1 METGESQGN
10 VEGFSGVLKKEVTN
24 PRKDTPFVVLISL
37 LATLA
42 LARAFVLLTGA
53 AETTTE
59 TSTYIGR
66 NLIIGGYHI
75 HHFFYGFA
83 LICAAAWIAIQ
94 YPTRNLPR
102 LAAAL
107 FGGGLGLCVD
117 EMGYFL
123 GGQVNYFDRTTYF
136 IATSIILVLLAALSF
151 RSFREATRDDLRWL
165 VGRRPR
171 GIAILAVLQIL
182 ASLALLVG
190 GLVLLV
196 AAGLPPSSDVQGEA
210 GAFAL
215 GTVLVLL
222 GILSLIVAWGL
233 WTLQPWARKVAML
246 FAIVSLGTDVVSIV
260 TGGYE
265 NAVALLIDL
274 LLIWYLTRP
283 GVRAAFVRVDRSAQ
297 GTAARRGSPQVLP
310 HGIRHIL
317 DAMERHGVRRIVVL
331 SAAGALHE
339 RVGSIVGSLG
349 LILARAFLPGVYR
362 EHRAMLEELRT
373 RNLDWIAVR
382 PVILTNGPWTGRYRV
397 AAEGIPRGGYR
408 VSRADVADFMI
419 RQLTSDEF
427 VRKMPAISN

>member
-1 METGESQGN
+1 METGETEGN
-10 VEGFSGVLKKEVTN
+10 VEDFSGVLKKEVTN

-102 LAAAL
+102 LAAVL
-107 FGGGLGLCVD
+107 FGAGLGLCVD

-136 IATSIILVLLAALSF
+136 IALSIILVLLSALSF
-151 RSFREATRDDLRWL
+151 RSFRVATQEDLRWL

-171 GIAILAVLQIL
+171 GIAILAALQVL
-182 ASLALLVG
+182 ASVALLVG
-190 GLVLLV
+190 GLVLVV
-196 AAGLPPSSDVQGEA
+196 AASLPPSVDVQGEA
-210 GAFAL
+210 AAFAL
-215 GTVLVLL
+215 GAVLILL
-222 GILSLIVAWGL
+222 GVLSLIVAWGL

-260 TGGYE
+260 TGNYE

-283 GVRAAFVRVDRSAQ
+283 SVRAAFVRVDRSAQ
-297 GTAARRGSPQVLP
+297 GTRG
-310 HGIRHIL
+310 
-317 DAMERHGVRRIVVL
+317 
-331 SAAGALHE
+331 
-339 RVGSIVGSLG
+339 
-349 LILARAFLPGVYR
+349 
-362 EHRAMLEELRT
+362 
-373 RNLDWIAVR
+373 
-382 PVILTNGPWTGRYRV
+382 PV
-397 AAEGIPRGGYR
+397 
-408 VSRADVADFMI
+408 
-419 RQLTSDEF
+419 
-427 VRKMPAISN
+427 